1 MKDGYSF
8 HQQRLWK
15 REVDIP
21 NMGYSME
28 IRETRRHVG
37 SGYSETLTS
46 DQSLGYTEEDGRKGW
61 KSRLGQIEVS

>member
-1 MKDGYSF
+1 
-8 HQQRLWK
+8 
-15 REVDIP
+15 
-21 NMGYSME
+21 ME
-28 IRETRRHVG
+28 IRKTRRHVG